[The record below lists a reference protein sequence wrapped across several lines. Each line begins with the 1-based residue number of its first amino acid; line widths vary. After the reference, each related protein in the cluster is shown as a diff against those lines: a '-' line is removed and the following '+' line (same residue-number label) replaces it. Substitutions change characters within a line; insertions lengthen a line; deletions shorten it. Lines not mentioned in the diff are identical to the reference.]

1 MGETQSSP
9 TVFTKL
15 ERIAKLAKE
24 KPEEALT
31 TLAHHIDVDWMREA
45 FRRTRKDGARGVDGR
60 GAEEYAQQLEVNLER
75 LLSRAKSGAYRA
87 PPVRRVHI
95 PKGDGKQTRPIGIP
109 TFEDKVLQRAVAMVL
124 EAIYEQSFY
133 DFSYG
138 FRPGRSA
145 HQACDALQS
154 TAVKMA
160 GGWVLE
166 VDIKRF
172 FDTLV
177 HEHLRKILERRVR
190 DGVILR
196 LIGKWLNAGV
206 LEGAELSRPEAG
218 TPQGGV
224 ISPLLANIYLH
235 EVVDDWFVRE
245 VQPRLKGR
253 AVLIR
258 YADDLVFVFA
268 RREDA
273 ERVLDVLPKRF
284 GKYGLSLHPDKTR
297 LVPFRRP
304 DRDDDGNGPGTFDFL
319 GFTHYWGM
327 SRKGNWVVMKCTAKD
342 RFSRTLRHIRGW
354 CRTHRHDDIEAQ
366 HRTLARKLNGHYAYY
381 GVTSNYDALARLWH
395 EVVLTWRRWLSRRSQ
410 KAYLSWA
417 KMTRLLERY
426 PLPPPRIVH
435 RYIAQQI

>member
-1 MGETQSSP
+1 MEETQSSP
-9 TVFTKL
+9 TVCTKL

-60 GAEEYAQQLEVNLER
+60 GAEEYAQQLEGNLES
-75 LLSRAKSGAYRA
+75 LLSRAKSGTYRA

-145 HQACDALQS
+145 HQACEALQS

-166 VDIKRF
+166 VDIRRF
-172 FDTLV
+172 FDTLD

-235 EVVDDWFVRE
+235 EVIDDWFVRE
-245 VQPRLKGR
+245 VQQRLKGR

-258 YADDLVFVFA
+258 YADDLVFVFV
-268 RREDA
+268 RKEDA

-297 LVPFRRP
+297 LLPFRRP
-304 DRDDDGNGPGTFDFL
+304 DRDDDGGPETFDFL
-319 GFTHYWGM
+319 GFTHYWGR
-327 SRKGNWVVMKCTAKD
+327 SRKGNWVVMKRTARD
-342 RFSRTLRHIRGW
+342 RFSRTLRHIRSW
-354 CRTHRHDDIEAQ
+354 CRTHRHDDVESQ

-381 GVTSNYDALARLWH
+381 GVTSNYDALARLWR
-395 EVVLTWRRWLSRRSQ
+395 EVVLTWRKWLSRRSQ

-417 KMTRLLERY
+417 KMTRLLERC

-435 RYIAQQI
+435 RYIAQRS